1 MGFAEMS
8 QCGVASQTMTDK
20 QKVSFGLIAPAVLN
34 LPLYIAERK
43 GFLAGLGVEAS
54 WTICGTTDA
63 TTEAVRNGAVD
74 IIMNSPEGSIA
85 DRVAGGQLRLIG
97 GLANRPPLSL
107 IARPEFTRIEDLRGR
122 RIGTSSLKEGT
133 CHLVQLMLGKHGLRY
148 PGDFEFVLAGA
159 HPQRWGAL
167 QAGTIDAALQLLP
180 FDMIAEDAGY
190 RNLGRADDYVPEFSF
205 AAIAARADWLEDHA
219 SLAARVM
226 KGLLDGTAWFYDHP
240 QEAAQIASTESRT
253 PTEFALRACE
263 QLIAKK
269 LIPRDLR
276 VTQPAIDRAVEAMR
290 ASGQIS
296 ATCMIPTD
304 VFDPRWLQRA
314 AAGKW

>member
-1 MGFAEMS
+1 MS
-8 QCGVASQTMTDK
+8 DK

-43 GFLAGLGVEAS
+43 GFLGGHGVEAS

-63 TTEAVRNGAVD
+63 TTEAVRTGAVN
-74 IIMNSPEGSIA
+74 IIMNSPEGS
-85 DRVAGGQLRLIG
+85 VANCIEGGPLRLIG
-97 GLANRPPLSL
+97 ALANQPPLSL
-107 IARPEFTRIEDLRGR
+107 VARPGFTRIEELRGR

-159 HPQRWGAL
+159 HPQRWVAL

-190 RNLGRADDYVPEFSF
+190 TNLGRADDYVPEFSF
-205 AAIAARADWLEDHA
+205 AAIAGRADWLADNA

-226 KGLLDGTAWFYDHP
+226 RGMLDATAWFYDHP
-240 QEAAQIASTESRT
+240 QEAAQIASTETRT
-253 PTEFALRACE
+253 PPEFALRACE
-263 QLIAKK
+263 RVIARNV
-269 LIPRDLR
+269 IPRDLR
-276 VTQPAIDRAVEAMR
+276 VTQPALDQTVEAMR

-296 ATCMIPTD
+296 ADCLIPAD
-304 VFDPRWLQRA
+304 AFDPQWLQRA
-314 AAGKW
+314 AAGKL